1 VHLFHA
7 ELHKLTT
14 PEPKTRRTV
23 RASGMTIG
31 LRNTRRE
38 LYIPCTMTSNNS
50 EWERGWFY
58 LRNDGADLPA
68 YSGKVLKDKAD
79 SWHHGVSPPSHQ
91 TRLDSLLD
99 TLKDLADSGL
109 TAGCVLANLHH
120 RGIVPLMERPLRIFE
135 MHEDV
140 DPVTLAQSQLLPGLF
155 SREYAATRARRAI
168 DLRTGR
174 NDDATLWAFTM
185 LPVGPLVSG
194 LPLPLVL
201 PVREAL
207 SCLEILP
214 VPLQIRVVN
223 TARSDPPTPR
233 SRAHARSAAAGAGA
247 GGAQEGAKPPAAR
260 APGTKEQGVPAAR
273 AAGALLSRD

>member
-1 VHLFHA
+1 MFVGVCEGFLGIPVNWDLWVHRFRA
-7 ELHKLTT
+7 ELHTLTT
-14 PEPKTRRTV
+14 LEPKTRRAV
-23 RASGMTIG
+23 RAGGMSIG

-58 LRNDGADLPA
+58 LRNDGAGLPA
-68 YSGKVLKDKAD
+68 YSGKVLKDKAEP
-79 SWHHGVSPPSHQ
+79 WHHRVSPPSHQ

-99 TLKDLADSGL
+99 ALKDLADGGL

-120 RGIVPLMERPLRIFE
+120 WRIVPLMERALRIFE
-135 MHEDV
+135 MHEDAN
-140 DPVTLAQSQLLPGLF
+140 PVTLAQSQLLSGLF
-155 SREYAATRARRAI
+155 PREYAATRARGAI

-194 LPLPLVL
+194 FPLPLVPL
-201 PVREAL
+201 ARGASV
-207 SCLEILP
+207 CLESSP

-223 TARSDPPTPR
+223 AARSDPPTPR
-233 SRAHARSAAAGAGA
+233 SRAH
-247 GGAQEGAKPPAAR
+247 
-260 APGTKEQGVPAAR
+260 VR
-273 AAGALLSRD
+273 AA